1 LRSRRFGATAVGRVE
16 ATKGFHAATFVDQQS
31 TAHAESQAITR
42 CNQEASDCKVVAR
55 FSGPGKCVFV
65 AGGTTVTR
73 EPGGVRRRTGVK
85 TAGTEAEALQT
96 CRSDFQE
103 CRVFHTRCNSLR

>member
-16 ATKGFHAATFVDQQS
+16 ATKSFRAVTFIDQQS
-31 TAHAESQAITR
+31 TAQAESQAMTR

-55 FSGPGKCVFV
+55 FSGSGKCVFV
-65 AGGTTVTR
+65 AGGTTVIR
-73 EPGGVRRRTGVK
+73 EPGRVGHRTGVK
-85 TAGTEAEALQT
+85 TAGTEAEALQN